1 MFKVQQKSEPSYLTV
16 ISDADSR
23 KNMRKLYPSWSNG
36 DEEGLVILPV
46 QREYIS
52 MKTIINAKTTRHRK
66 IQLLGHSITTDV
78 AQVSKRAVSTA
89 NRFGAI

>member
-1 MFKVQQKSEPSYLTV
+1 MKKGS
-16 ISDADSR
+16 
-23 KNMRKLYPSWSNG
+23 
-36 DEEGLVILPV
+36 VILLV
-46 QREYIS
+46 RREYIS
-52 MKTIINAKTTRHRK
+52 MKTTINAKTTRHRK